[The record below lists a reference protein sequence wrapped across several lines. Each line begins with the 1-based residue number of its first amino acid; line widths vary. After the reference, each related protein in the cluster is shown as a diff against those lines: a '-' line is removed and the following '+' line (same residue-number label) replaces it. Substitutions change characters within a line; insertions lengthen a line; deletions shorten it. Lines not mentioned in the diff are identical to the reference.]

1 MGTLSSADLR
11 RIEAAAA
18 GITAMMKPRPE
29 PVAPARPARKAVA
42 PAPKVSCRIRA
53 ADRHAE
59 ECARE
64 MLAAAGI
71 DAPAGLL
78 GRAALDAC
86 PAPVATWTPKLV
98 GERLVEAVK
107 WAGRSAG
114 PVGPAGLS
122 TVRLAYLAHLDPDWG
137 VIEVAGDDR
146 PEERQLRI
154 PPTPRQITAF
164 EDALDWPRRYLC
176 PEYEGS
182 ARILALWVRC
192 KATRMAFNAAVKA
205 RGTIARATAFRLRDR
220 GLSLIAQ
227 GLEREGVALGRD

>member
-1 MGTLSSADLR
+1 MGNLSGADLR

-18 GITAMMKPRPE
+18 GIAAMMKPRPE
-29 PVAPARPARKAVA
+29 PIPPARPARKAAA
-42 PAPKVSCRIRA
+42 PAPKASRRIRA

-59 ECARE
+59 ECAAELLAE
-64 MLAAAGI
+64 MGIAATAGV
-71 DAPAGLL
+71 PA
-78 GRAALDAC
+78 RAALDAC
-86 PAPVATWTPKLV
+86 PAPVETWTPKLV
-98 GERLVEAVK
+98 GERLVEAVR

-114 PVGPAGLS
+114 RVGPAGLS

-137 VIEVAGDDR
+137 IIEVAGDDR

-154 PPTPRQITAF
+154 PPTPRQITAY

-192 KATRMAFNAAVKA
+192 KVTRSSFNAAVKA
-205 RGTIARATAFRLRDR
+205 RGTIARVTAFRLRDR
-220 GLSLIAQ
+220 GLSLISVR
-227 GLEREGVALGRD
+227 LDRDRVPLPSA